1 VESLILTPGH
11 IVWSAY

>member
-11 IVWSAY
+11 VVWSPY